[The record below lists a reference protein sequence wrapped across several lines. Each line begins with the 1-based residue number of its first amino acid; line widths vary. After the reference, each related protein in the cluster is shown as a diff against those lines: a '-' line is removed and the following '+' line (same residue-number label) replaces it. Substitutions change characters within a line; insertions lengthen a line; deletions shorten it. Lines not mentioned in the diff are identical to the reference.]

1 MSTRAKSA
9 KMRQWRFWLASPGC
23 CARCVRETP
32 CDTAWL
38 AASASRLDVAKTF
51 AVGELSEGQAKKL
64 IPARKILDVAI
75 ALIAIDAKLKLVGW
89 QIIQELRKNGSA
101 KIHRLPPQK
110 AGKQ

>member
-1 MSTRAKSA
+1 MALLVGVRQGVARDASA
-9 KMRQWRFWLASPGC
+9 KPHVIQLGSLRAQAGF
-23 CARCVRETP
+23 
-32 CDTAWL
+32 
-38 AASASRLDVAKTF
+38 DVAKTF
-51 AVGELSEGQAKKL
+51 AVGELSEVQAKKL

-75 ALIAIDAKLKLVGW
+75 ALIAIEAKLKLVGW